1 MTEQIETFG
10 VHLMVDGYEA
20 DPARLADFAALEAM
34 LLEIPAKLKMH
45 AISEPL
51 VVEVGPLNPRD
62 PGGISGVVLI
72 AESHIGFHTF
82 PARGFVTIDV
92 YTCQPDLD
100 CDHVTALLKE
110 AFGIGSM
117 DVHLVKRGTRY
128 PSEDIH
134 PAIDGI
140 AALG

>member
-1 MTEQIETFG
+1 MSEQTETFG
-10 VHLMVDGYEA
+10 VHLMVDGYDA
-20 DPARLADFAALEAM
+20 DPARLADLGALEEM
-34 LLEIPAKLKMH
+34 LHEIPAQLGMH
-45 AISEPL
+45 TISEPL

-100 CDHVTALLKE
+100 CDRVTALLKE
-110 AFGIGSM
+110 KFLIGNM

-134 PAIDGI
+134 PHQHEMSDVS
-140 AALG
+140 